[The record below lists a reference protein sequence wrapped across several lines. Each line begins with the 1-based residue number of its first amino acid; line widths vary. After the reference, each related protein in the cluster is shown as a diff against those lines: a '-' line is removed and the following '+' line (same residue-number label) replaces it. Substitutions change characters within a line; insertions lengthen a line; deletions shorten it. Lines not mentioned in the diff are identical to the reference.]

1 MQRRLIAA
9 TFVAALVTVSGGM
22 LAGCSSDQD
31 GDSSPAPTSTTTTE
45 EQQADQ
51 GESPQGGREEPEDSE
66 RKDLINF
73 KVDDRSQA
81 GITFIWV
88 TWTIKNNSSE
98 KSNYSWE
105 WEAIDP
111 SGKRVANSTELVTNV
126 QPGQTTTGESPTV
139 LKDADVKLN
148 ITDFNRT
155 KAY

>member
-1 MQRRLIAA
+1 MRHRLIAA
-9 TFVAALVTVSGGM
+9 TFVAGLVAVSSAT
-22 LAGCSSDQD
+22 LTGCSSDQN
-31 GDSSPAPTSTTTTE
+31 GDSSPAPTDTATTE

-51 GESPQGGREEPEDSE
+51 GESPQGGREEPEDGE
-66 RKDLINF
+66 RRDLINF

-81 GITFIWV
+81 GVTFIWV

-148 ITDFNRT
+148 ITDFDRT

>member
-1 MQRRLIAA
+1 M
-9 TFVAALVTVSGGM
+9 
-22 LAGCSSDQD
+22 
-31 GDSSPAPTSTTTTE
+31 
-45 EQQADQ
+45 
-51 GESPQGGREEPEDSE
+51 
-66 RKDLINF
+66 
-73 KVDDRSQA
+73 
-81 GITFIWV
+81 

-98 KSNYSWE
+98 KSDYSWE